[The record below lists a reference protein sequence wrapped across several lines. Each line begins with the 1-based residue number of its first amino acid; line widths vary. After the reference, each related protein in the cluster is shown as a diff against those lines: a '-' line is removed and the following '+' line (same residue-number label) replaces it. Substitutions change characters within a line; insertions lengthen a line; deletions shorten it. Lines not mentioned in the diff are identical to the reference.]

1 MKSTKNG
8 NGSQKR
14 EAVKAYVDSQIQHSS
29 QARVHR
35 SKSIFAQVHKQIV
48 RQVARASAS

>member
-14 EAVKAYVDSQIQHSS
+14 EAVKAYVDSQISILRKHGTEVSPSS
-29 QARVHR
+29 R
-35 SKSIFAQVHKQIV
+35 KYKQIV